1 MVKSSFLGPQTKKIR
16 LVVFLSTG
24 VLLDLS
30 KHITIII
37 IIDNSVTFKTAGTN
51 NSVLIMDQ
59 LLMVVLL

>member
-51 NSVLIMDQ
+51 NSVLC
-59 LLMVVLL
+59 